1 MLCRSARNYQKFS
14 NGLQRLFTRS
24 RGNLRLIHC
33 SFHQGKKDHL
43 AKRTRITVETDSLL
57 IVRGLTSRRAWCDR
71 CEAEVEIV
79 AMKETG
85 VMTNLDQ
92 AAIEEWLDSEDLH
105 HLQSTDG
112 SALICLNSLL
122 ARVQKT
128 QTS

>member
-1 MLCRSARNYQKFS
+1 M
-14 NGLQRLFTRS
+14 
-24 RGNLRLIHC
+24 
-33 SFHQGKKDHL
+33 

-57 IVRGLTSRRAWCDR
+57 ILRGRTSRRAWCPR
-71 CEAEVEIV
+71 CEAEVEMV

-92 AAIEEWLDSEDLH
+92 AALEEWLSSEDLH
-105 HLQSTDG
+105 RLRSTDG

-122 ARVQKT
+122 ARVQKP